1 MAKKND
7 TKTTDTARRIWLAG
21 IGAYGRALTEA
32 KGAVGDLTG
41 KSSEVFE
48 DLVQK
53 GEMLEKVVEYKSK
66 EMVEKS
72 GLKDFDLNDRI
83 KSMREKLS
91 GNKTDRVSDL
101 EAQVAALNAK
111 LDGLVKNQEKTTTK
125 KPAATR
131 KKTTTQRTTPKKPAA
146 KKPVTKMATAKKTA
160 PKESTAAQK
169 ASPKARATTKADA
182 AKKAPTQKSD

>member
-1 MAKKND
+1 MTKKD
-7 TKTTDTARRIWLAG
+7 KDDKKTNDTARRIWLAG

-32 KGAVGDLTG
+32 KGAVGELSG

-53 GEMLEKVVEYKSK
+53 GEMLEKVVEYKGK

-72 GLKDFDLNDRI
+72 GLRDFDLNERI

-91 GNKTDRVSDL
+91 GGKTDRVSDL

-111 LDGLVKNQEKTTTK
+111 LDGLLKEQKQAASKKT
-125 KPAATR
+125 AATR
-131 KKTTTQRTTPKKPAA
+131 KKTTTQRTTAKKPAA
-146 KKPVTKMATAKKTA
+146 KKTA
-160 PKESTAAQK
+160 PKQSSSTKK
-169 ASPKARATTKADA
+169 ASTKPRATTKKDA
-182 AKKAPTQKSD
+182 AKTAPTQKSD